1 MGTIT
6 KLVAPGAGGGGQH
19 QQQHRTLTH
28 QSSNSNLNRN
38 SLKASASQVRWPV
51 SLNQLAAIS
60 LDDDSDFDRSLT
72 DVSKDDI
79 GSVKLLRMLKDSDD
93 ESVPVR
99 EPSSRL
105 RRPRSTY
112 GALQAGQQKGQQ
124 QQQQQ
129 QQGGI
134 PVSRSSSMHS
144 VHGSQMPRPQRTL
157 SGNRGNPNG
166 IPPNGTSIRPAGLRH
181 HQSDAPMLQP
191 KRQSRTGDQPDDM
204 EQIFS
209 EAQALAQRLGNSS
222 SSSAE
227 PRATGGLAR
236 TNSIGIRAPGV
247 KNTSG
252 IPSSSSSSSI
262 SRIAAA
268 SSDGASMLRRP
279 TSIPA
284 PNSPSSTTNVVALPP
299 KSSSRLSIPSKL
311 PASSSSSSLKHRASL
326 SSASASSRQE
336 IKLGSSALSREQDT
350 PSPTRIPGSPNAI
363 QQTTAARKLAGLQ
376 QSPLAAR
383 PNNNLRQNATDSQM
397 STALLPTPP
406 MSISND
412 SGRAI
417 KEMEE
422 ELERWKTE
430 VKELRQERVATDGW
444 RKQISDLE
452 RDLETALD
460 SLQAAEAKVIEL
472 RSEQQSAVAGK
483 KDHEDAQEKLAACE
497 ATVEQLKADLEL
509 VRSEKEKALE
519 DATTNQMEQLAQ
531 LASRNQELEQKL
543 TQAQQEIEQLEL
555 QAAPPEVQDVQQA
568 LFSATQDLEESKLL
582 VEKLKT
588 ELAEEKVKIAREQ
601 EDSGQL
607 LVKLSQLQDT
617 IANQLRE
624 NNSLREVVKDHE
636 KCTENAETVEYQHKK
651 EIAQLQKE
659 LADQQ
664 KVLAQEKEQKTML
677 EMAVQE
683 HQYQKHQLQ
692 QQLQLQQT
700 QLLQQQTE
708 IVNIRASLEVEQKQ
722 SALWQQRYQEEQRL
736 NHAASFGRRMSLD
749 QNGDINGS
757 FTMGD
762 SSAATSSAIGV
773 PTGIPG
779 SGLGLMS
786 MGLNLNMGMAMG
798 GGLGSD
804 NNMSS
809 SPLTS
814 TPPTMVGG
822 PLGGQGPKMSMLSNQ
837 LNASAL
843 PPNGQLPPVGGMAS
857 ASSGEVEVKPRMIH
871 RSSTGSVTGI
881 NNRHSMHGDMLF
893 GSASSASAAPASGP
907 FQTVDELTAQLHG
920 LMKEKER
927 LQADL
932 SKIPISGGGPMMRR
946 KAEMLE
952 EQMDET
958 ERMMSKIRY
967 SIRMRS

>member
-1 MGTIT
+1 MTD
-6 KLVAPGAGGGGQH
+6 
-19 QQQHRTLTH
+19 
-28 QSSNSNLNRN
+28 
-38 SLKASASQVRWPV
+38 
-51 SLNQLAAIS
+51 NQI
-60 LDDDSDFDRSLT
+60 
-72 DVSKDDI
+72 
-79 GSVKLLRMLKDSDD
+79 
-93 ESVPVR
+93 
-99 EPSSRL
+99 
-105 RRPRSTY
+105 
-112 GALQAGQQKGQQ
+112 
-124 QQQQQ
+124 
-129 QQGGI
+129 
-134 PVSRSSSMHS
+134 
-144 VHGSQMPRPQRTL
+144 
-157 SGNRGNPNG
+157 
-166 IPPNGTSIRPAGLRH
+166 
-181 HQSDAPMLQP
+181 
-191 KRQSRTGDQPDDM
+191 
-204 EQIFS
+204 
-209 EAQALAQRLGNSS
+209 
-222 SSSAE
+222 
-227 PRATGGLAR
+227 
-236 TNSIGIRAPGV
+236 
-247 KNTSG
+247 
-252 IPSSSSSSSI
+252 
-262 SRIAAA
+262 
-268 SSDGASMLRRP
+268 
-279 TSIPA
+279 
-284 PNSPSSTTNVVALPP
+284 
-299 KSSSRLSIPSKL
+299 
-311 PASSSSSSLKHRASL
+311 
-326 SSASASSRQE
+326 
-336 IKLGSSALSREQDT
+336 
-350 PSPTRIPGSPNAI
+350 
-363 QQTTAARKLAGLQ
+363 
-376 QSPLAAR
+376 
-383 PNNNLRQNATDSQM
+383 

-406 MSISND
+406 ISISND
-412 SGRAI
+412 SSKVV

-422 ELERWKTE
+422 ELERWKIE

-444 RKQISDLE
+444 RKQILDLE

-460 SLQAAEAKVIEL
+460 SLQSAEAKVIEL
-472 RSEQQSAVAGK
+472 RSEQQSAAVGK
-483 KDHEDAQEKLAACE
+483 KDYEDAQEKLAAYE

-509 VRSEKEKALE
+509 VRGEKEKALE
-519 DATTNQMEQLAQ
+519 DAATNQKDQLAQ
-531 LASRNQELEQKL
+531 LESRNQELEQKL
-543 TQAQQEIEQLEL
+543 TLAQQEIEQLEL
-555 QAAPPEVQDVQQA
+555 QAAPPEVQDMQQA

-582 VEKLKT
+582 VEKLKA
-588 ELAEEKVKIAREQ
+588 ELAEEKVKVAREQ
-601 EDSGQL
+601 EDAGQL

-636 KCTENAETVEYQHKK
+636 KCTENAEAAEYQHKK

-683 HQYQKHQLQ
+683 NQYQTHQAQ

-708 IVNIRASLEVEQKQ
+708 IVNLRASLEVEQKQ

-736 NHAASFGRRMSLD
+736 NHVASFGRRMSLD

-762 SSAATSSAIGV
+762 SSAASSSAIGV
-773 PTGIPG
+773 PTGLPG
-779 SGLGLMS
+779 SGLGLMN

-798 GGLGSD
+798 GGPGSD

-814 TPPTMVGG
+814 TPPNMVGG

-843 PPNGQLPPVGGMAS
+843 PPSGQLPPMGGMT
-857 ASSGEVEVKPRMIH
+857 SGSIGEAEVKVKPRMIQ
-871 RSSTGSVTGI
+871 RVSSGSI
-881 NNRHSMHGDMLF
+881 NGLSNRHSMHGDMFF
-893 GSASSASAAPASGP
+893 GSFSSSTAAPASGS

-920 LMKEKER
+920 LMKDKER

>member
-1 MGTIT
+1 MGTAT
-6 KLVAPGAGGGGQH
+6 KLVAPVAGGGGG
-19 QQQHRTLTH
+19 QQHRTLTH

-38 SLKASASQVRWPV
+38 SLKANANQVRWPV

-72 DVSKDDI
+72 D
-79 GSVKLLRMLKDSDD
+79 
-93 ESVPVR
+93 
-99 EPSSRL
+99 
-105 RRPRSTY
+105 
-112 GALQAGQQKGQQ
+112 AGQQKGQQ
-124 QQQQQ
+124 Q
-129 QQGGI
+129 GGT

-144 VHGSQMPRPQRTL
+144 LYGSQMPRPQRPL
-157 SGNRGNPNG
+157 SGNKGNPNG
-166 IPPNGTSIRPAGLRH
+166 IPPSGVSARPAGLRH
-181 HQSDAPMLQP
+181 HQPDGSPLQA
-191 KRQSRTGDQPDDM
+191 KRLSRTGNQPDDM

-222 SSSAE
+222 SSSTG
-227 PRATGGLAR
+227 PRAAGGLAR
-236 TNSIGIRAPGV
+236 ANSVGIRAPGV
-247 KNTSG
+247 KNGSG

-279 TSIPA
+279 TSIPS
-284 PNSPSSTTNVVALPP
+284 PNSPSSPTNVAALPP
-299 KSSSRLSIPSKL
+299 KSSSRLSIP
-311 PASSSSSSLKHRASL
+311 SSSSLKHRASL

-336 IKLGSSALSREQDT
+336 IKQANSALSREQGT
-350 PSPTRIPGSPNAI
+350 HSPTRIPGSPNAI
-363 QQTTAARKLAGLQ
+363 QQTTAARKLASLQ

-383 PNNNLRQNATDSQM
+383 PNNNFRQNATDSQI

-406 MSISND
+406 ISIFNE
-412 SGRAI
+412 SGMAV

-422 ELERWKTE
+422 ELERWKME
-430 VKELRQERVATDGW
+430 VRELRQERVATDGW

-460 SLQAAEAKVIEL
+460 SLQSAEAKVIEL
-472 RSEQQSAVAGK
+472 RSEQQSASTGM
-483 KDHEDAQEKLAACE
+483 KDHEDAQEKLAAHE

-509 VRSEKEKALE
+509 VRGEKEKALE
-519 DATTNQMEQLAQ
+519 DATANQKEQLAQ
-531 LASRNQELEQKL
+531 LESRNQELEQKL

-555 QAAPPEVQDVQQA
+555 QAAPPEVQEVQQS

-582 VEKLKT
+582 VEKLKA

-601 EDSGQL
+601 EDAGQL
-607 LVKLSQLQDT
+607 LLKLSQLQDT

-659 LADQQ
+659 LAGQH
-664 KVLAQEKEQKTML
+664 KVFAQEKEQKTML

-683 HQYQKHQLQ
+683 HQYQTHQLQ
-692 QQLQLQQT
+692 QQLQLHQT
-700 QLLQQQTE
+700 QLHQQQTE
-708 IVNIRASLEVEQKQ
+708 IVNLRASLEVEQRQ
-722 SALWQQRYQEEQRL
+722 STLWQQRYQEEQRL
-736 NHAASFGRRMSLD
+736 NYATSFGRRVSHD

-762 SSAATSSAIGV
+762 SSAAPSSAIGV

-804 NNMSS
+804 NNLSS

-814 TPPTMVGG
+814 TPPTMAGG
-822 PLGGQGPKMSMLSNQ
+822 PLSGQGPKMSMLSNQ
-837 LNASAL
+837 LNASGL
-843 PPNGQLPPVGGMAS
+843 PPSGQLPPVGGMAS
-857 ASSGEVEVKPRMIH
+857 APSGEVEVKPGMVH
-871 RSSTGSVTGI
+871 RVSSGSVNGI
-881 NNRHSMHGDMLF
+881 NNRHSMHGDMFF
-893 GSASSASAAPASGP
+893 GSISSATAAPASGP
-907 FQTVDELTAQLHG
+907 FQTVDELTEQLHG
-920 LMKEKER
+920 LMKEKEK

>member
-1 MGTIT
+1 MGTAT
-6 KLVAPGAGGGGQH
+6 KLVAPVAGGGGGQH

-38 SLKASASQVRWPV
+38 SLKANTNQVRWPV

-79 GSVKLLRMLKDSDD
+79 GSVRLLKMLKDSDD

-99 EPSSRL
+99 ELSSRL

-124 QQQQQ
+124 QLLQQ
-129 QQGGI
+129 QQGGN

-144 VHGSQMPRPQRTL
+144 LHGSQMPRPQRTL
-157 SGNRGNPNG
+157 SGKGNPNG
-166 IPPNGTSIRPAGLRH
+166 IPPSGASARPAGLRH
-181 HQSDAPMLQP
+181 HQPDGSMLQA
-191 KRQSRTGDQPDDM
+191 KRLSRTGDQPDDM

-222 SSSAE
+222 SSSAG
-227 PRATGGLAR
+227 PRAAGGLAR
-236 TNSIGIRAPGV
+236 ASSIGIRAPGV
-247 KNTSG
+247 KNGSG

-279 TSIPA
+279 TSIPS
-284 PNSPSSTTNVVALPP
+284 PNSPSSTTNVAALPP
-299 KSSSRLSIPSKL
+299 KSPSRLSIPSKL

-336 IKLGSSALSREQDT
+336 IKQASSALSREQDT
-350 PSPTRIPGSPNAI
+350 PSLTRIPGSPNAI

-383 PNNNLRQNATDSQM
+383 PNNNFRQNATDSQI

-406 MSISND
+406 ISTFNE
-412 SGRAI
+412 SGRAV

-422 ELERWKTE
+422 ELERWKIE
-430 VKELRQERVATDGW
+430 VGELRQERVATDGW

-460 SLQAAEAKVIEL
+460 SLQSAEAKVIEL
-472 RSEQQSAVAGK
+472 RSEQQSASTGM
-483 KDHEDAQEKLAACE
+483 KDHEDAQEKLAAHE
-497 ATVEQLKADLEL
+497 AAMEQLKADLEL
-509 VRSEKEKALE
+509 VRGEKEKALE
-519 DATTNQMEQLAQ
+519 DATTNQKEQLAQ
-531 LASRNQELEQKL
+531 LESRNQELEQKL
-543 TQAQQEIEQLEL
+543 TQAQQEIEKLEL
-555 QAAPPEVQDVQQA
+555 QAAPPEVQEVQQS

-582 VEKLKT
+582 VEKLKA

-601 EDSGQL
+601 EDAGQL
-607 LVKLSQLQDT
+607 LLKLSQLQDT

-659 LADQQ
+659 LAGQQ

-683 HQYQKHQLQ
+683 HQYQTHQLQ

-700 QLLQQQTE
+700 QLHQQQTE
-708 IVNIRASLEVEQKQ
+708 IVNLRASLEVEQRQ
-722 SALWQQRYQEEQRL
+722 STLWQQRYQEEQRL
-736 NHAASFGRRMSLD
+736 NHTVSFGRRVSHD
-749 QNGDINGS
+749 HNGDINGS

-762 SSAATSSAIGV
+762 SSAAPSSAIGV

-779 SGLGLMS
+779 AGLGLMS

-804 NNMSS
+804 NNLAS

-814 TPPTMVGG
+814 TPPTMTGG
-822 PLGGQGPKMSMLSNQ
+822 PLSGQGPKMSMLSNQ
-837 LNASAL
+837 LNASGL
-843 PPNGQLPPVGGMAS
+843 PPSGQLPLVGGMAS
-857 ASSGEVEVKPRMIH
+857 ASSGEVEVKPGMVH
-871 RSSTGSVTGI
+871 RISSGSVNGI
-881 NNRHSMHGDMLF
+881 NNRHSMHGDMFF
-893 GSASSASAAPASGP
+893 GSVSSATAAPASGP
-907 FQTVDELTAQLHG
+907 FQTVDELTEQLHG

-967 SIRMRS
+967 SI